1 MNNKIIE
8 VQEML
13 FEEIKRLS
21 KDNMVDLEKSKET
34 TLEFQRSN
42 NLYNISTA
50 FVKTLN
56 TNLSI
61 RQIAKREGTR
71 CEVLMHDLGLT
82 DEE

>member
-8 VQEML
+8 IQEML
-13 FEEIKRLS
+13 FKEIKRLS
-21 KDNMVDLEKSKET
+21 EDDILEKSKET

-71 CEVLMHDLGLT
+71 CETLMSELGLT

>member
-8 VQEML
+8 MQEML
-13 FEEIKRLS
+13 FKEMKRLS
-21 KDNMVDLEKSKET
+21 KDDILEKSKET
-34 TLEFQRSN
+34 ALEFQRSN
-42 NLYNISTA
+42 SLYNISTS

-56 TNLSI
+56 ANLSI

-71 CEVLMHDLGLT
+71 CETLMRELGLT

>member
-8 VQEML
+8 IQEML
-13 FEEIKRLS
+13 FKEIKRLS
-21 KDNMVDLEKSKET
+21 KDDILEKSKET

-71 CEVLMHDLGLT
+71 CESLMQELGLT